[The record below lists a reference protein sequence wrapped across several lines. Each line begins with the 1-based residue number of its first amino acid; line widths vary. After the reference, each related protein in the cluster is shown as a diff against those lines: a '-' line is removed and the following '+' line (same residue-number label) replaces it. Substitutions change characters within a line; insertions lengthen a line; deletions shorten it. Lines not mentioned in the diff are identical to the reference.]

1 MKKYGLIIPPR
12 TDFKTSS
19 VINMQ
24 DSKIEEP
31 KWTIAVNLIGF
42 VALLGTTISR
52 SQCATPN
59 SDQYTSRIKIC

>member
-42 VALLGTTISR
+42 VALLGTTIS
-52 SQCATPN
+52 
-59 SDQYTSRIKIC
+59 

>member
-12 TDFKTSS
+12 TNFKTSS

-31 KWTIAVNLIGF
+31 KWTIAVTLIGF
-42 VALLGTTISR
+42 VALLGTTIS
-52 SQCATPN
+52 
-59 SDQYTSRIKIC
+59 